1 MEKALKE
8 KLRNG
13 VFEDVSPKRSKMMGA
28 VKGKKNKTT
37 EQRLRYAMV
46 QAGISGWKLHAK
58 EIAGKPDFYFA
69 KFNVAVFVDGC
80 FWHGCQQCGHI
91 PQKNSEFWAAKIR
104 RNQERD
110 THNNQQ
116 LADEGVRVLRFWEHQ
131 LADDLEGCIE
141 AITKAIT
148 VPHKPR

>member
-1 MEKALKE
+1 
-8 KLRNG
+8 
-13 VFEDVSPKRSKMMGA
+13 
-28 VKGKKNKTT
+28 
-37 EQRLRYAMV
+37 MV